1 MKANG
6 DALQK
11 FLKEAAEELQVDEYH
26 AIVIYI
32 KNHEDAVRSDCHT
45 KKEKKTQ
52 ICDPNRTESLTK
64 VTVHT

>member
-11 FLKEAAEELQVDEYH
+11 FLKEAAEELQVDDYH

-45 KKEKKTQ
+45 KKEKKNT
-52 ICDPNRTESLTK
+52 NM
-64 VTVHT
+64 